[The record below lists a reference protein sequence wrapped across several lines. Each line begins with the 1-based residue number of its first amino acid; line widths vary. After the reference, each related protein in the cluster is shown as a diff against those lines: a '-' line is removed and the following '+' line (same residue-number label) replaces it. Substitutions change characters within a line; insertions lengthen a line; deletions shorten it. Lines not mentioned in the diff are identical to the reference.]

1 MAIIPDRKDWTWVLE
16 RPCPECGFDAA
27 EVRFDDI
34 PGRVLEIA
42 SAWQPVLRR
51 DDVTVRPDEQT
62 WSPLEYGAHVRDV
75 LGVFTTRLDLILD
88 EDDPPFPNWD
98 QDATAEAERYNEQ
111 DPGTVADELSDAA
124 ESAAEALGSVSA
136 DDLGR
141 QGRRSDGAVFT
152 VESLGRY
159 FLHDLEHHLHDVAAD
174 GR

>member
-16 RPCPECGFDAA
+16 RPCPQCGFDPAA
-27 EVRFDDI
+27 VRFDDI
-34 PGRVLEIA
+34 PARVLEIA

-51 DDVTVRPDEQT
+51 DDVRLRPDEQT
-62 WSPLEYGAHVRDV
+62 WSPLEYAAHVRDV

-98 QDATAEAERYNEQ
+98 QDATADAERYNEQ
-111 DPGTVADELSDAA
+111 DPGVVADELADAA
-124 ESAAEALGSVSA
+124 ESAAEAFGSVSP
-136 DDLGR
+136 DDLHR

-152 VESLGRY
+152 IDSLGRY
-159 FLHDLEHHLHDVAAD
+159 FLHDLEHHLHDVGID